1 MHRFKNI
8 RPVIAA
14 SLIAASLITSCS
26 TGAGTDA
33 TPSDTKSPS
42 AVITT
47 ATEGTSATSDT
58 SVSEASE
65 STEET
70 TESTAEITDPD
81 MTGVP
86 VKKLSS
92 LLIVGDTGYE
102 YYHFVQSLADT
113 YVGAINRA
121 GQLLN
126 GKANVY
132 TMIIPTSMDITLAAS
147 VRETITNVADQKK
160 AIDYMYGS
168 ISGVNKVELFDVM
181 RSHRNEYIYFRN
193 DHHWTADG
201 AWYAYLEFAKLR
213 GRGHASL
220 ENDFTKREFDNF
232 KGSFYRD
239 SDKNKLLNNPDT
251 VVAYTPNATNKIEIM
266 QKDGTPLEG
275 WHIVTDVSTW
285 ASSSKYNTFI
295 GGDQPWSVITN
306 PTKTDGSACL
316 IIKESFGNA
325 FTPFLVPDYQYV
337 YVVDYRYYKKIS
349 SLKLT
354 GVVDKYHIQDVIF
367 CNNISS
373 TRNKTLMP
381 ALDEFV
387 G

>member
-8 RPVIAA
+8 KPVIAA
-14 SLIAASLITSCS
+14 TLIAASLITSCS
-26 TGAGTDA
+26 SGENQEQSVQ
-33 TPSDTKSPS
+33 PSVQPS
-42 AVITT
+42 AQTSSIITE
-47 ATEGTSATSDT
+47 ATSAS
-58 SVSEASE
+58 SE
-65 STEET
+65 SSEDTTET
-70 TESTAEITDPD
+70 TESTPEITDPD

-92 LLIVGDTGYE
+92 VLIVGDTGYE
-102 YYHFVQSLADT
+102 YYNFVQSLADM
-113 YVGAINRA
+113 YIGAVNRA
-121 GQLLN
+121 GKLLN
-126 GKANVY
+126 GKADVY
-132 TMIIPTSMDITLAAS
+132 TIIIPTSIDITLAAS
-147 VRETITNVADQKK
+147 VRETIKSADQRK

-168 ISGVNKVELFDVM
+168 IEGVKKVELFDVL
-181 RSHRNEYIYFRN
+181 RNHRNEYIYFRN

-213 GRGHASL
+213 GRGHADL
-220 ENDFTKREFDNF
+220 ETDFTKKEFDNF
-232 KGSFYRD
+232 NGSFYRD
-239 SDKNKLLNNPDT
+239 SNKNKLLNNPDT
-251 VVAYTPNATNKIEIM
+251 VNAYVPVATNKIEIT
-266 QKDGTPLEG
+266 QKDGTPLAN
-275 WHIVTDVSTW
+275 WHVVTDVSTW

-306 PTKTDGSACL
+306 PTKNDGSACL

-337 YVVDYRYYKKIS
+337 YIVDYRYYKKIS

-354 GVVDKYHIQDVIF
+354 QVVDKYNIQDVIF
-367 CNNISS
+367 CNNTSAI
-373 TRNKTLMP
+373 RNKTLMP